1 MEVIQSSE
9 EMSEYEKIREKNIQE
24 RTKIFNQ
31 AKIASMNAKKYVR
44 KVSNQNS
51 LGPQEMIVST
61 NQNSLGPPQEMDPD
75 LVIGQIWTIET
86 SNDDEEST
94 GSGIKC
100 DFCNE
105 EKEFTKE
112 EFDKHVGELHFF
124 KRIYNQLKELNYPYE
139 CIACH
144 GQLLDTDEGVS
155 HLEIC
160 YKFLKNMLELIPE
173 YIGKTH
179 MP

>member
-1 MEVIQSSE
+1 M
-9 EMSEYEKIREKNIQE
+9 
-24 RTKIFNQ
+24 
-31 AKIASMNAKKYVR
+31 
-44 KVSNQNS
+44 
-51 LGPQEMIVST
+51 G
-61 NQNSLGPPQEMDPD
+61 
-75 LVIGQIWTIET
+75 IGQIWTIET

-124 KRIYNQLKELNYPYE
+124 KRIYDQLKELNYPYE

-144 GQLLDTDEGVS
+144 GQLLDTDEAVS

-160 YKFLKNMLELIPE
+160 YKFLKNMLELVPE
-173 YIGKTH
+173 YIEIKNKLLNDQKKKKNGKFD
-179 MP
+179 